1 MKAKWI
7 ILGGIALIVAG
18 MLAWILALP
27 HDWQTWLGFSRQDY
41 FVTGQN
47 YAFYSGIGPMMLT
60 TLGFGTIIG
69 GLWKTHNCHYDGCWN
84 IGKYKINGTPWCDVH
99 QQQGLEAHTTDELLR
114 LILDELRAIAGGSG
128 DRAS

>member
-1 MKAKWI
+1 
-7 ILGGIALIVAG
+7 
-18 MLAWILALP
+18 
-27 HDWQTWLGFSRQDY
+27 
-41 FVTGQN
+41 
-47 YAFYSGIGPMMLT
+47 MMLT

-84 IGKYKINGTPWCDVH
+84 IGKHKINGTPWCDVH